1 MSDKAQILIRVDR
14 DLKARLRALAQK
26 EMRTLTNQIEFL
38 LTEAM
43 KDKDTEELDRAAEQ
57 AGYVS

>member
-1 MSDKAQILIRVDR
+1 MSDKAQILIRIDR